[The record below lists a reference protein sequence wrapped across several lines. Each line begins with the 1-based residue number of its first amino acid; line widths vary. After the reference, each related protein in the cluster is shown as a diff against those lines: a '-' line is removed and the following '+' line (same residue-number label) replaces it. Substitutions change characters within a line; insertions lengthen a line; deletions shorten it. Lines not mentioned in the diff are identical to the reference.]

1 MKQSSSHS
9 EPITASPVEAMHIVR
24 DSALT
29 LLLLLVMLVLSGCS
43 PAKPASETLYAAS
56 LAPLNSSVTGQPAS
70 GTVQLAVSGDQLVIS
85 VDASGMP
92 AGMEHWQHVHGFTDG
107 SAAACPSM
115 AADVNSDSVVDLIE
129 TEALSGTTMVPL
141 HHDPVSM
148 DIPQHTYPVAS
159 ADGTL
164 TYTDTISLAA
174 LQQAFEKAYP
184 GQQLSLDHRV
194 VFLHGVP
201 AATQLPASVASLGP
215 VPAQVTLPI
224 ACGVLSLVQPRAD

>member
-1 MKQSSSHS
+1 MKQSTA
-9 EPITASPVEAMHIVR
+9 EPESISVSPAAAKRVLR
-24 DSALT
+24 NSALA
-29 LLLLLVMLVLSGCS
+29 LLLLLVMLLLSGCS
-43 PAKPASETLYAAS
+43 PAKPVSATVYAAS
-56 LAPLNSSVTGQPAS
+56 LTPLNSSVSGQPAA
-70 GTVQLAVSGDQLVIS
+70 GTVQFAVSGDQLVIS
-85 VDASGMP
+85 VDANGVP
-92 AGMEHWQHVHGFTDG
+92 AGIEHWQHVHGFADG
-107 SAAACPSM
+107 RAAACPTM
-115 AADVNSDSVVDLIE
+115 AADVNGDSLVDLIE

-159 ADGTL
+159 AGGTL

-174 LQQAFEKAYP
+174 LQQAFDKAYP

-215 VPAQVTLPI
+215 IPAQVTLPV
-224 ACGVLSLVQPRAD
+224 ACAVLSLVHPVAD